1 MESTKRQNCG
11 TCGRPTGRP
20 RGLAAASEK
29 AGTRDVMLGVPA
41 DRRRAASKI
50 LGSCVECGVPL
61 DASSGPSPVLHR

>member
-29 AGTRDVMLGVPA
+29 AGTP